1 LAISEKVSLR
11 PEMAVL
17 NQPKWR
23 KFLALKGEENKPVDR
38 NQVLNGSKQEV
49 VGDNA
54 PSKKA
59 VVEVAPK
66 KRKRTE
72 EEIAQRKA
80 KKLKSKGKETKEWNQ
95 LSEDHQKNAEAE
107 QKVDEK
113 KSTAVEND
121 STSRETQ
128 DKKNASTSKPDAA
141 LLSTKAKEIAKVQR
155 DEKLQDKKPPQKKRP
170 NKREREAL
178 ALEKKAEQVVEYLE
192 RYQAHVDSGS
202 EWKFKKQHQNWIVK
216 HLYKY
221 PWKSNDLVIGYLKTV
236 QGRSRERLVT
246 DAKEVVRLV
255 SEDEKAYSEDAVR
268 RAQGVIEALKE

>member
-1 LAISEKVSLR
+1 LAISEKVFVYG

-23 KFLALKGEENKPVDR
+23 TFLTLKGEENKPTDR
-38 NQVLNGSKQEV
+38 NQVSNGSQEV
-49 VGDNA
+49 VGENT
-54 PSKKA
+54 PSKKT

-95 LSEDHQKNAEAE
+95 LSEDHQKTVEAG
-107 QKVDEK
+107 QKDDEK

-121 STSRETQ
+121 ATKDTRDTK
-128 DKKNASTSKPDAA
+128 DTSTSKPDAV

-170 NKREREAL
+170 NKREKEAL
-178 ALEKKAEQVVEYLE
+178 TMEKKAEHVVEYLG

-221 PWKSNDLVIGYLKTV
+221 PWKSDDLVIGYLKTV
-236 QGRSRERLVT
+236 QGKSRERLVT
-246 DAKEVVRLV
+246 EAKEVVRLA
-255 SEDEKAYSEDAVR
+255 SEDEKAYGENVVR
-268 RAQGVIEALKE
+268 RAQSVIEALKN